1 MLIRTNT
8 PHVHAAASLRAMAM
22 LTTAVHQYVLWHTA
36 AVLTMAVLTMAVH
49 TEAQAALVHR
59 NLTLRARHLPSSALR
74 GGWVSSG
81 SPELSPT
88 LGS

>member
-1 MLIRTNT
+1 MDRMLIRTNT

-36 AVLTMAVLTMAVH
+36 AVLTMAVH

-88 LGS
+88 LGP